1 MSKISNI
8 LIGALCVLLLSGCGF
23 KLRGAYQLPVAMN
36 VTYIDIDESKTTLA
50 RSLKRSLKSSNIK
63 IVNRLTDNA
72 ASLKII
78 SETKSKRIVSVD
90 SKGRAR
96 EYTLT
101 YFIDFSVN
109 AKYKKFKIDKQTVR
123 LDRDFVFDTED
134 VLGNSREESKLYE
147 EMQQDLVRL
156 IMFKLQSHK

>member
-1 MSKISNI
+1 MFKLSNV
-8 LIGALCVLLLSGCGF
+8 LIGLLCVLLLSGCGF
-23 KLRGAYQLPVAMN
+23 KLRGAYQLPPAMN
-36 VTYIDIDESKTTLA
+36 VTYIDIDESKNALA

-63 IVNRLTDNA
+63 IVNQLTDDA

-78 SETKSKRIVSVD
+78 GETKSKRIVSVD

-101 YFIDFSVN
+101 YFIDFSVR
-109 AKYKKFKIDKQTVR
+109 AKQHNFEIDKQTVR

-134 VLGNSREESKLYE
+134 V
-147 EMQQDLVRL
+147 
-156 IMFKLQSHK
+156 